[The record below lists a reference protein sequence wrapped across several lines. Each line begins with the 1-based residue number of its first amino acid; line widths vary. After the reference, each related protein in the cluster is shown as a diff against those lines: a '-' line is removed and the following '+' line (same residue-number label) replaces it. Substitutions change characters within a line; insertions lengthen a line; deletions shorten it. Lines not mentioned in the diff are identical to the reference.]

1 MCTRKQGD
9 RLMVRIDTRRDY
21 ELYVKTKVSY
31 MSATVKVK
39 QATRKLV
46 MQTFDDGIAMN
57 MGKLVVQVND

>member
-1 MCTRKQGD
+1 
-9 RLMVRIDTRRDY
+9 MVQINSRRDY

-31 MSATVKVK
+31 MKATVKVK

-46 MQTFDDGIAMN
+46 MQAFDDGIAMN